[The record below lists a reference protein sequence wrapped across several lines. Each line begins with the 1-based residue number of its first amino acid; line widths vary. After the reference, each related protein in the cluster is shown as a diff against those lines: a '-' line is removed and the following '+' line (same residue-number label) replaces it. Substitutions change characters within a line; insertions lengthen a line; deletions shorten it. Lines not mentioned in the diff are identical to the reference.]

1 MYLLLVKSRSMSE
14 PFPLKQI
21 FPLIKFI
28 KPMTLKK
35 SFMALSRYQALK
47 STITIKLSYA
57 LEKKSFILVK
67 SPRNL
72 ESESAKCGLHIDLT
86 NQFPLLRL
94 SSKGKV

>member
-1 MYLLLVKSRSMSE
+1 MV
-14 PFPLKQI
+14 
-21 FPLIKFI
+21 
-28 KPMTLKK
+28 
-35 SFMALSRYQALK
+35 LSRYQALK
-47 STITIKLSYA
+47 STIIIKLSYA

-94 SSKGKV
+94 GSKGKVQILKWNFGKESWQDGIAA